1 VSRTNNVL
9 LTLYSILE
17 VNEMR
22 INKNRKP
29 IMAAEVDGEDIRE
42 TIDDL
47 ADSVGEVQDVVEEVS
62 EDNPDIEVDN
72 NIANHFIAE
81 CDSCH
86 GIFISAM
93 VETDQD
99 VKSVTG
105 ICPLCDKESDQVLK
119 WIIKKR

>member
-1 VSRTNNVL
+1 
-9 LTLYSILE
+9 
-17 VNEMR
+17 
-22 INKNRKP
+22 
-29 IMAAEVDGEDIRE
+29 MAAEVDAEDIRE

-47 ADSVGEVQDVVEEVS
+47 ADSVGDVQDVVEEVS
-62 EDNPDIEVDN
+62 EDDVAIEVDN

-105 ICPLCDKESDQVLK
+105 ICPLCDKETEQVLK
-119 WIIKKR
+119 WIIKER

>member
-1 VSRTNNVL
+1 
-9 LTLYSILE
+9 
-17 VNEMR
+17 MR
-22 INKNRKP
+22 INRNRKP
-29 IMAAEVDGEDIRE
+29 IMAAEVDGDDIRE

-47 ADSVGEVQDVVEEVS
+47 ADSVTEVQDVVEEVS
-62 EDNPDIEVDN
+62 EDNPEIEVDN

-81 CDSCH
+81 CDNCH
-86 GIFISAM
+86 NVFISAM

-105 ICPLCDKESDQVLK
+105 ICPICDTESEQVLK

>member
-1 VSRTNNVL
+1 
-9 LTLYSILE
+9 
-17 VNEMR
+17 MR
-22 INKNRKP
+22 INRNRKP
-29 IMAAEVDGEDIRE
+29 IMAAEVDGDDIRE

>member
-1 VSRTNNVL
+1 MK
-9 LTLYSILE
+9 I
-17 VNEMR
+17 
-22 INKNRKP
+22 NRKRKP
-29 IMAAEVDGEDIRE
+29 VMAAEVDGNDIRE

-47 ADSVGEVQDVVEEVS
+47 ADSVTEVQDVVEEVS
-62 EDNPDIEVDN
+62 EDNPEIEVDN

-81 CDSCH
+81 CDNCH

-105 ICPLCDKESDQVLK
+105 ICPLCDKESDQILK

>member
-1 VSRTNNVL
+1 MK
-9 LTLYSILE
+9 IC
-17 VNEMR
+17 
-22 INKNRKP
+22 KNRKP
-29 IMAAEVDGEDIRE
+29 IMAAEVDADDIRD

-62 EDNPDIEVDN
+62 EDDVDIELDN

-81 CDSCH
+81 CDRCH
-86 GIFISAM
+86 GVFISAM

-105 ICPLCDKESDQVLK
+105 ICPLCDKETEQILK
-119 WIIKKR
+119 WVIKER

>member
-1 VSRTNNVL
+1 
-9 LTLYSILE
+9 
-17 VNEMR
+17 MK
-22 INKNRKP
+22 INRNRKP
-29 IMAAEVDGEDIRE
+29 VMAAEVDGNDIRE

-47 ADSVGEVQDVVEEVS
+47 ADSVTEVQDVVEEVS
-62 EDNPDIEVDN
+62 EDNPEIEVDN

-81 CDSCH
+81 CDNCH

-105 ICPLCDKESDQVLK
+105 ICPLCDKESDQILK
-119 WIIKKR
+119 WVIKKR

>member
-1 VSRTNNVL
+1 
-9 LTLYSILE
+9 
-17 VNEMR
+17 MR
-22 INKNRKP
+22 INRNRKP
-29 IMAAEVDGEDIRE
+29 IMAAEVDGDDIRE

-47 ADSVGEVQDVVEEVS
+47 ADSVTEVQDVVEEVS
-62 EDNPDIEVDN
+62 EDNPEIEVDN

-81 CDSCH
+81 CDNCH

-105 ICPLCDKESDQVLK
+105 ICPLCDKESEQILK

>member
-1 VSRTNNVL
+1 MSRTNNVL

>member
-1 VSRTNNVL
+1 
-9 LTLYSILE
+9 
-17 VNEMR
+17 MR
-22 INKNRKP
+22 INRNRKP
-29 IMAAEVDGEDIRE
+29 VMAAEVDGNDIRE

-47 ADSVGEVQDVVEEVS
+47 ADSVTEVQDVVEEVS
-62 EDNPDIEVDN
+62 EDNPEIEVDN

-81 CDSCH
+81 CDNCH

-105 ICPLCDKESDQVLK
+105 ICPLCDKESDQILK

>member
-1 VSRTNNVL
+1 
-9 LTLYSILE
+9 
-17 VNEMR
+17 MR
-22 INKNRKP
+22 INRNRKP
-29 IMAAEVDGEDIRE
+29 VMAAEVDGNDIRE

-47 ADSVGEVQDVVEEVS
+47 ADSVTEVQDVVEEVS
-62 EDNPDIEVDN
+62 EDNPEIEVDN

-81 CDSCH
+81 CDNCH

-105 ICPLCDKESDQVLK
+105 ICPLCDKESEQVLK

>member
-1 VSRTNNVL
+1 
-9 LTLYSILE
+9 
-17 VNEMR
+17 MK
-22 INKNRKP
+22 INRNRKP
-29 IMAAEVDGEDIRE
+29 IMAAEVDGNDIRE

-47 ADSVGEVQDVVEEVS
+47 ADSVTEVQDVVEEVS
-62 EDNPDIEVDN
+62 EDNPEIEVDN

-81 CDSCH
+81 CDNCH

-105 ICPLCDKESDQVLK
+105 ICPLCDKESDQILK

>member
-1 VSRTNNVL
+1 
-9 LTLYSILE
+9 
-17 VNEMR
+17 MR
-22 INKNRKP
+22 INRNRKP
-29 IMAAEVDGEDIRE
+29 IMAAEVDGDDIRE

-47 ADSVGEVQDVVEEVS
+47 ADSVTEVQDVVEEVS
-62 EDNPDIEVDN
+62 EDNPEIEVDN

-81 CDSCH
+81 CDNCH

-105 ICPLCDKESDQVLK
+105 ICPLCDKESDQILK

>member
-1 VSRTNNVL
+1 MGRTNNVL

-29 IMAAEVDGEDIRE
+29 IMAAEVDGDDIRE

>member
-22 INKNRKP
+22 INKNRKQ

>member
-1 VSRTNNVL
+1 
-9 LTLYSILE
+9 
-17 VNEMR
+17 MK

-29 IMAAEVDGEDIRE
+29 IMAAEVDGDDIRE

-47 ADSVGEVQDVVEEVS
+47 ADSVGEVQDVVEDVE

-81 CDSCH
+81 CDNCH
-86 GIFISAM
+86 GIFISPM

-105 ICPLCDKESDQVLK
+105 ICPLCDKESDQILK

>member
-1 VSRTNNVL
+1 
-9 LTLYSILE
+9 
-17 VNEMR
+17 MK
-22 INKNRKP
+22 INRNRKP
-29 IMAAEVDGEDIRE
+29 VMAAEVDGNDIRE

-47 ADSVGEVQDVVEEVS
+47 ADSVTEVQDVVEEVS
-62 EDNPDIEVDN
+62 EDNPEIEVDN

-81 CDSCH
+81 CDNCH

-105 ICPLCDKESDQVLK
+105 ICPLCDKESDQILK

>member
-1 VSRTNNVL
+1 
-9 LTLYSILE
+9 
-17 VNEMR
+17 MK
-22 INKNRKP
+22 INRNRKP
-29 IMAAEVDGEDIRE
+29 VMTAEVDGNDIRE

-47 ADSVGEVQDVVEEVS
+47 ADSVTEVQDVVEEVS
-62 EDNPDIEVDN
+62 EDNPEIEVDN

-81 CDSCH
+81 CDNCH

-105 ICPLCDKESDQVLK
+105 ICPLCDKESDQILK
-119 WIIKKR
+119 WITKQR

>member
-1 VSRTNNVL
+1 
-9 LTLYSILE
+9 
-17 VNEMR
+17 
-22 INKNRKP
+22 
-29 IMAAEVDGEDIRE
+29 MAAEVDAEDIRE

-62 EDNPDIEVDN
+62 EDDVDIEIDN
-72 NIANHFIAE
+72 NISNHLVAE

-86 GIFISAM
+86 GVFISAM

-105 ICPLCDKESDQVLK
+105 ICPLCSKETEQILK
-119 WIIKKR
+119 WVIKER

>member
-1 VSRTNNVL
+1 
-9 LTLYSILE
+9 
-17 VNEMR
+17 MR
-22 INKNRKP
+22 INRNRKP
-29 IMAAEVDGEDIRE
+29 IMAAEVDGNDIRE

-47 ADSVGEVQDVVEEVS
+47 ADSVTEVQDVVEEVS
-62 EDNPDIEVDN
+62 EDNPEIEVDN

-81 CDSCH
+81 CDNCH

-105 ICPLCDKESDQVLK
+105 ICPLCDKESDQILK

>member
-1 VSRTNNVL
+1 
-9 LTLYSILE
+9 
-17 VNEMR
+17 MK
-22 INKNRKP
+22 INRNRKP
-29 IMAAEVDGEDIRE
+29 VMTAEVDGNDIRE

-47 ADSVGEVQDVVEEVS
+47 ADSVTEVQDVVEEVS
-62 EDNPDIEVDN
+62 EDNPEIEVDN

-81 CDSCH
+81 CDNCH

-105 ICPLCDKESDQVLK
+105 ICPLCDKESDQILK

>member
-1 VSRTNNVL
+1 
-9 LTLYSILE
+9 
-17 VNEMR
+17 MR
-22 INKNRKP
+22 INRNRKP
-29 IMAAEVDGEDIRE
+29 VMAAEVDGNDIRE

-47 ADSVGEVQDVVEEVS
+47 ADSVTEVQDVVEEVS
-62 EDNPDIEVDN
+62 EDNPGIEVDN

-81 CDSCH
+81 CDNCH

-105 ICPLCDKESDQVLK
+105 ICPLCDKESDQILK

>member
-1 VSRTNNVL
+1 
-9 LTLYSILE
+9 
-17 VNEMR
+17 MR

-29 IMAAEVDGEDIRE
+29 IMAAEVDGGDIRE

>member
-81 CDSCH
+81 CDSSH

>member
-1 VSRTNNVL
+1 
-9 LTLYSILE
+9 
-17 VNEMR
+17 
-22 INKNRKP
+22 
-29 IMAAEVDGEDIRE
+29 MAAEVDAEDIRE

-47 ADSVGEVQDVVEEVS
+47 ADSVGDVQDVVEEVS
-62 EDNPDIEVDN
+62 EDDVDIEVDN

-105 ICPLCDKESDQVLK
+105 ICPLCDKETEQVLK
-119 WIIKKR
+119 WIIKER

>member
-62 EDNPDIEVDN
+62 EDSPDIEVDN

>member
-1 VSRTNNVL
+1 
-9 LTLYSILE
+9 
-17 VNEMR
+17 MR
-22 INKNRKP
+22 INRNRKP
-29 IMAAEVDGEDIRE
+29 IMAAEVDGDDIRE

-47 ADSVGEVQDVVEEVS
+47 ADSVTEVQDVVEEVS
-62 EDNPDIEVDN
+62 EDNPEIEVDN

-81 CDSCH
+81 CDNCH

-99 VKSVTG
+99 VKSVTA
-105 ICPLCDKESDQVLK
+105 ICPLCDKESDQILK